1 LSAEYAAEQQN
12 QIFGWI
18 LNFELSRRH
27 PRRPVKTPLDQSSRL
42 EWLAR

>member
-1 LSAEYAAEQQN
+1 MTTEQQN

-18 LNFELSRRH
+18 LNFERRRH
-27 PRRPVKTPLDQSSRL
+27 VAFPRRPVKTPLDQSSRL